1 MFYPEKVKPNL
12 KNKNN
17 KFMRIPVF
25 TPVRQYLD
33 LKDELDSAILKV
45 LNRGN
50 FILGEE
56 VGEFENKISEYLGVK
71 HAIGVASGT
80 DALQIALMAI
90 GLKLGDEVITTPF
103 TFVATAET
111 IALLGGKPIYVDI
124 DEKTY
129 NINPE
134 LIEEKITERTKAI
147 IPVHLYGQPA
157 EMDKIVDIARRNNLY
172 IIEDS
177 AQALGAEYK
186 GRKVCTFGDLA
197 CISFFPTKN
206 LGAFGDAGMIV
217 TNDDELAE
225 KVRMIRAHGS
235 KIRYNHE
242 ILGVNSRLDTIQA
255 SVLLIKLKYLD
266 SWNDRRVKIARKYT
280 EGLSNL
286 DSLVTPYSRPDS
298 KHIYHQYT
306 IRAER
311 RDELAQFLKEKGI
324 QTAVHYPIPL
334 HLQKAFS
341 YLDYKEG
348 DFPISEKCSKEV
360 LSLPMFP
367 ELKDDEVEY
376 IIECI
381 QQFFKVKG

>member
-1 MFYPEKVKPNL
+1 MQ
-12 KNKNN
+12 
-17 KFMRIPVF
+17 IPIF
-25 TPVRQYLD
+25 TPVRQYLN
-33 LKDELDSAILKV
+33 LKDEIDSAISRV

-50 FILGEE
+50 FILGNE
-56 VGEFENKISEYLGVK
+56 VMEFERKIAEYLGVK

-90 GLKLGDEVITTPF
+90 GLKPGDEVITTPF
-103 TFVATAET
+103 TFVATAEA
-111 IALLGGKPIYVDI
+111 IALLGGKPVYVDI
-124 DEKTY
+124 DKKTY

-134 LIEEKITERTKAI
+134 LIEEKITEKTKAI

-157 EMDKIVDIARRNNLY
+157 EMDKIIDIARRYNLY
-172 IIEDS
+172 VIEDS

-217 TNDDELAE
+217 TNNDELAE
-225 KVRMIRAHGS
+225 KVRMIRVHGS
-235 KIRYNHE
+235 RVRYNHE
-242 ILGVNSRLDTIQA
+242 ILGVNSRLDTLQA
-255 SVLLIKLKYLD
+255 SVLLVKLRYLD
-266 SWNDRRVKIARKYT
+266 GWNDRRAEIAKKYT
-280 EGLSNL
+280 DGLFNI
-286 DSLVTPYSRPDS
+286 DGLVTPYCQPDS

-306 IRAER
+306 IKTKQ

-341 YLDYKEG
+341 YLGYKKG
-348 DFPISEKCSKEV
+348 DFPISEECASGV

-367 ELKDDEVEY
+367 ELKDDEIEY
-376 IIECI
+376 IIESI
-381 QQFFKVKG
+381 QQFFKFKG

>member
-1 MFYPEKVKPNL
+1 MQ
-12 KNKNN
+12 
-17 KFMRIPVF
+17 IPIF
-25 TPVRQYLD
+25 TPVRQYLN
-33 LKDELDSAILKV
+33 LKEEIDQAIQKV
-45 LNRGN
+45 LNKGN
-50 FILGEE
+50 FILGDE
-56 VGEFENKISEYLGVK
+56 VAEFERRISEYLGVK

-80 DALQIALMAI
+80 DALQIALMAVD
-90 GLKLGDEVITTPF
+90 LKPGDEVITTPF

-129 NINPE
+129 NLNPE
-134 LIEEKITERTKAI
+134 LIEGKITERTKVI

-157 EMDKIVDIARRNNLY
+157 EMDDILEIARKYNLY

-177 AQALGAEYK
+177 AQALGSEYK
-186 GRKVCTFGDLA
+186 GRKVCTFGDIA

-217 TNDDELAE
+217 TDNDELAE
-225 KVRMIRAHGS
+225 KIRMIRVHGS
-235 KIRYNHE
+235 KVRYNHE
-242 ILGVNSRLDTIQA
+242 VLGVNSRLDTIQA
-255 SVLLIKLKYLD
+255 AILLVKMKYLD
-266 SWNDRRVKIARKYT
+266 AWNNKRIEIAQKYNKW
-280 EGLSNL
+280 LSDIDNIR
-286 DSLVTPYSRPDS
+286 TPYREPYN

-306 IRAER
+306 IRTNQR
-311 RDELAQFLKEKGI
+311 NELAQFLKEKGI

-341 YLDYKEG
+341 YLGYKEG
-348 DFPISEKCSKEV
+348 DFPISEACSKEV

-376 IIECI
+376 VVESIRE
-381 QQFFKVKG
+381 FFKIKG

>member
-1 MFYPEKVKPNL
+1 MQ
-12 KNKNN
+12 
-17 KFMRIPVF
+17 IPIF
-25 TPVRQYLD
+25 TPVRQYLN
-33 LKDELDSAILKV
+33 LKDEIDSAIWKV
-45 LNRGN
+45 LNEGN

-56 VGEFENKISEYLGVK
+56 VKEFESKISEYLGVK

-90 GLKLGDEVITTPF
+90 ELKPGDEVITTPF
-103 TFVATAET
+103 TFVATAEA
-111 IALLGGKPIYVDI
+111 ILLLGGKPVYVDI

-129 NINPE
+129 NINPD
-134 LIEEKITERTKAI
+134 LIEEKITEKTKAI

-157 EMDKIVDIARRNNLY
+157 EMDKIIDIARRYNLY
-172 IIEDS
+172 AIEDS

-217 TNDDELAE
+217 TDNDELAE
-225 KVRMIRAHGS
+225 KVRMIRVHGS
-235 KIRYNHE
+235 KVRYNHE

-255 SVLLIKLKYLD
+255 SVLLVKLKYLD
-266 SWNDRRVKIARKYT
+266 EWNDKRAEIAKKYT
-280 EGLSNL
+280 EGLS
-286 DSLVTPYSRPDS
+286 DVDGLVTPYSKPDC

-306 IRAER
+306 IKTNRK
-311 RDELAQFLKEKGI
+311 DELAQFLKEKGI

-341 YLDYKEG
+341 YLGYKEG
-348 DFPISEKCSKEV
+348 DFPISERCSKEV

-367 ELKDDEVEY
+367 ELKDDEIEY
-376 IIECI
+376 IIESI
-381 QQFFKVKG
+381 RQFYKVKG

>member
-1 MFYPEKVKPNL
+1 MQVP
-12 KNKNN
+12 
-17 KFMRIPVF
+17 IF
-25 TPVRQYLD
+25 TPVRQYLN
-33 LKDELDSAILKV
+33 LKEEIDKAIQKV
-45 LNRGN
+45 LNAGN

-56 VGEFENKISEYLGVK
+56 VREFESKVAEYLGVK

-90 GLKLGDEVITTPF
+90 DLKPGDEVITTPF

-129 NINPE
+129 NINPD
-134 LIEEKITERTKAI
+134 LIEEKITEKTKAI

-157 EMDKIVDIARRNNLY
+157 EMDKIMDIARRYNLY
-172 IIEDS
+172 VIEDS

-186 GRKVCTFGDLA
+186 NRKVCTFGDIA

-217 TNDDELAE
+217 TNNDELAE
-225 KVRMIRAHGS
+225 KIKMIRVHGS
-235 KIRYNHE
+235 KIRYKHE
-242 ILGVNSRLDTIQA
+242 ILGVNSRLDTLQA
-255 SVLLIKLKYLD
+255 SILLVKLKYLD
-266 SWNDRRVKIARKYT
+266 RWNERRAEIAKKYNDAFQ
-280 EGLSNL
+280 NL
-286 DSLVTPYSRPDS
+286 DGVITPYREPYN

-306 IRAER
+306 IRTEQ
-311 RDELAQFLKEKGI
+311 RDALAQFLKERGI

-341 YLDYKEG
+341 YFGYKPG
-348 DFPISEKCSKEV
+348 DFPVAEQCSKEV

-367 ELKDDEVEY
+367 ELTDEEVDYVVKSVNE
-376 IIECI
+376 
-381 QQFFKVKG
+381 FFKINKD